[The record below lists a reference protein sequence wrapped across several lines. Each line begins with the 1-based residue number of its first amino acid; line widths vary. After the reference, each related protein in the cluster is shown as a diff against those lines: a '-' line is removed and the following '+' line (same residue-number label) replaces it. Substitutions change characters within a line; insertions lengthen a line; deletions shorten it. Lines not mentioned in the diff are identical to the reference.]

1 VLLLLLVSA
10 FGFDFSFGFVFAAGF
25 CLWLRG
31 FIFGFRF
38 QLRCWFCCWFLILVS
53 VSASVLVSLLAS
65 AFGFG
70 SSSDFGVAAGFGF
83 WFRFLK
89 WAAAVCTW
97 APRLAT
103 LAEFAG
109 GLMPTFLSGPCGHN
123 EQLATQVFL
132 TTLVA
137 GLWPLQAA

>member
-1 VLLLLLVSA
+1 VLVLLLVSA
-10 FGFDFSFGFVFAAGF
+10 FGFRFSFGFGFAAGF

-31 FIFGFRF
+31 VIFWFRF
-38 QLRCWFCCWFLILVS
+38 QLLFWFCCWFLILVS
-53 VSASVLVSLLAS
+53 VSAPVLASLLAS

-70 SSSDFGVAAGFGF
+70 LSSGFGFAAGFGF

-89 WAAAVCTW
+89 WAAAVCSW

-103 LAEFAG
+103 LAEFAV
-109 GLMPTFLSGPCGHN
+109 GLMPACLSGPCGHS
-123 EQLATQVFL
+123 EQLAVQACL

>member
-1 VLLLLLVSA
+1 LAVPEPE
-10 FGFDFSFGFVFAAGF
+10 
-25 CLWLRG
+25 
-31 FIFGFRF
+31 
-38 QLRCWFCCWFLILVS
+38 ILVS
-53 VSASVLVSLLAS
+53 VSAPVLASLLAS

-70 SSSDFGVAAGFGF
+70 LSSGFGFAAGFGF

-89 WAAAVCTW
+89 GAAAVCTW

-103 LAEFAG
+103 SAAFAV
-109 GLMPTFLSGPCGHN
+109 GLMPTFLSGPCGHSQ
-123 EQLATQVFL
+123 QLAVQICL